1 MFLKVVV
8 NGSLLTLSII
18 MLFLLQFVTQVVII
32 IKIATAEGFSRLNLY
47 SMAHHSLST
56 IERF

>member
-18 MLFLLQFVTQVVII
+18 MLFLLQFVTQVII